1 MCIRDRTNYA
11 RWLPVHIRDM
21 ILLENTHPDVFAKFR
36 SGFFTVSKSHRRFSS
51 VSIDQAHEQLNAVI
65 KTDGGV
71 VGLTEND
78 AALSRWTIAGPE
90 ITRVIQEFEA
100 SVERCTE
107 PDDVRHHEQQ
117 PSFQKHFRADVLNFL
132 QVLTEE
138 HPFSEW
144 TAVDEL
150 VVLGT
155 HVVAE
160 KPVVETVKTACQLG
174 YAQLH
179 TFVAQ
184 RLLVS
189 TSLLAPLTRNKLP
202 LFTFKLST
210 RKHEKDRQKLTDLK
224 SDCELF
230 SRLYIASQSSRST
243 DLDQFFCHEN
253 QPYPPSLSNH
263 GYIRFGTK
271 SDLLDCFKSLYSESV
286 DIASLNVD
294 TYVLDGAVIVQMLQ
308 PGCSK
313 TFDDYK
319 SKIFTP
325 YLLSVLDRVTQLH
338 VVFDVYSD
346 ASLKASCR
354 EKRGTGTRVH
364 VTPTAKLPSN
374 WQSFLRV
381 DENKH
386 ELFNFLADCT
396 SLHVLDKLVVMTK
409 DERVICNSN
418 IDRSLI
424 DPCKQEEADTRILL
438 HCLHAAQC
446 GRSRKIAIR
455 TVDTDIVVIATSVFA
470 QLNIVELW
478 VHFGTGRNVRLIPVH
493 ELYHGLGPT
502 KASVLPIFHALT
514 GCDTVSCFYGKG
526 KKSAWEAWNVYPEV
540 TSAFLKLL
548 TMTSEETV
556 DEVTFATLQRYVV
569 ILYDRT
575 SDCTDLDSAR
585 RRMFTHKYRT
595 PDLLPPTSDAF
606 MQHVKRAVHQSVH
619 CWGQSLAKQP
629 TAHDASS
636 CGWVKEG
643 DKWVP
648 VWTMIPR
655 LSQVCEELVKCA
667 CKKGCRGNCK
677 CLKAGLEC
685 TQLCLCV
692 C

>member
-1 MCIRDRTNYA
+1 
-11 RWLPVHIRDM
+11 
-21 ILLENTHPDVFAKFR
+21 
-36 SGFFTVSKSHRRFSS
+36 
-51 VSIDQAHEQLNAVI
+51 
-65 KTDGGV
+65 
-71 VGLTEND
+71 
-78 AALSRWTIAGPE
+78 
-90 ITRVIQEFEA
+90 
-100 SVERCTE
+100 
-107 PDDVRHHEQQ
+107 
-117 PSFQKHFRADVLNFL
+117 
-132 QVLTEE
+132 
-138 HPFSEW
+138 
-144 TAVDEL
+144 
-150 VVLGT
+150 
-155 HVVAE
+155 
-160 KPVVETVKTACQLG
+160 
-174 YAQLH
+174 
-179 TFVAQ
+179 
-184 RLLVS
+184 
-189 TSLLAPLTRNKLP
+189 
-202 LFTFKLST
+202 
-210 RKHEKDRQKLTDLK
+210 
-224 SDCELF
+224 
-230 SRLYIASQSSRST
+230 
-243 DLDQFFCHEN
+243 
-253 QPYPPSLSNH
+253 
-263 GYIRFGTK
+263 
-271 SDLLDCFKSLYSESV
+271 
-286 DIASLNVD
+286 
-294 TYVLDGAVIVQMLQ
+294 
-308 PGCSK
+308 
-313 TFDDYK
+313 
-319 SKIFTP
+319 
-325 YLLSVLDRVTQLH
+325 
-338 VVFDVYSD
+338 VVF
-346 ASLKASCR
+346 
-354 EKRGTGTRVH
+354 
-364 VTPTAKLPSN
+364 
-374 WQSFLRV
+374 
-381 DENKH
+381 
-386 ELFNFLADCT
+386 
-396 SLHVLDKLVVMTK
+396 VV
-409 DERVICNSN
+409 
-418 IDRSLI
+418 
-424 DPCKQEEADTRILL
+424 QEEADTRILL

-446 GRSRKIAIR
+446 GGSRKIAIR

-478 VHFGTGRNVRLIPVH
+478 VHFGTGHNVRLIPLH

-556 DEVTFATLQRYVV
+556 DEVTFATPQRYVV